1 VGIAGSSYFQV
12 TSGPAEGDKVVTGP
26 FKAINELKD
35 GDPVKV
41 VEKPGGKSTSKSPS

>member
-1 VGIAGSSYFQV
+1 M
-12 TSGPAEGDKVVTGP
+12 SGPAEGDKVVSGP

-41 VEKPGGKSTSKSPS
+41 IAKAAKKSQQKSTS

>member
-12 TSGPAEGDKVVTGP
+12 LSGPAEGDKVVTGP

-41 VEKPGGKSTSKSPS
+41 VEKSGKKSSSKASS